1 MLKLAALDEDDL
13 KIVSAHVQD
22 AVIRV
27 GDIRWDKAARRVL
40 LQMNRFAWES
50 PTNSIF
56 NQRFER
62 RLSVLHFEGVKALRA
77 SGIAREKTDEVLVLL
92 SIRFFPDDA
101 PAGTIELIFAGDHA
115 LRLDVDCV
123 EGRLTDLGAAWE
135 AGSKPAHFG

>member
-27 GDIRWDKAARRVL
+27 GDIRWDKAQRRIL
-40 LQMNRFAWES
+40 MEMNRFAWES
-50 PTNSIF
+50 PTNSLF
-56 NQRFER
+56 NQRYER
-62 RLSVLHFEGVKALRA
+62 RRSVLHFEGVQSVRGN
-77 SGIAREKTDEVLVLL
+77 GISREKPDEVLVLL
-92 SIRFFPDDA
+92 SIRFTPEDA

-115 LRLDVDCV
+115 LRLQVDCV

>member
-13 KIVSAHVQD
+13 KVVSAHVQD

-27 GDIRWDKAARRVL
+27 GDIRWDKAARRIL
-40 LQMNRFAWES
+40 LEMNRFAWES
-50 PTNSIF
+50 PTNNLF
-56 NQRFER
+56 KQRYER
-62 RLSVLHFEGVKALRA
+62 RRSVLHFEGVQGVRA
-77 SGIAREKTDEVLVLL
+77 SGISRDKADEVLALL
-92 SIRFFPDDA
+92 SIRFFPEEA

-115 LRLDVDCV
+115 LRLDVDYV

>member
-27 GDIRWDKAARRVL
+27 GDMRWDKGARRFL
-40 LQMNRFAWES
+40 LEINRFAWES
-50 PTNSIF
+50 PVNSVF
-56 NQRFER
+56 NQRYER
-62 RLSVLHFEGVKALRA
+62 RRSVLHFEGVQAVRA
-77 SGIAREKTDEVLVLL
+77 SGITRDKVDDVLVLL
-92 SIRFFPDDA
+92 SIRFTPEDA

-115 LRLDVDCV
+115 LRLQVDYV

>member
-27 GDIRWDKAARRVL
+27 GDIRWDKSARRVL
-40 LQMNRFAWES
+40 LEMNRFAWES
-50 PTNSIF
+50 PVKSIF

-62 RLSVLHFEGVKALRA
+62 RRSVLHFEGVNALRA
-77 SGIAREKTDEVLVLL
+77 SGISREKADEVLVLL
-92 SIRFFPDDA
+92 SIRFAPDDA
-101 PAGTIELIFAGDHA
+101 PAGTIDLIFAGDHA
-115 LRLDVDCV
+115 LRLEVDCV
-123 EGRLTDLGAAWE
+123 EARLTDLGAAWE